1 MSGNDDS
8 EVNSADES
16 SENEDSP
23 LHDSNVTRETKGQ
36 KEKVIPFAGLSS
48 LKSQWESGNVNG
60 AEGANDAED
69 VEVVDG
75 DVKEE
80 LYKLRQRICL
90 GRSASMRQM
99 YEKGGP
105 ALSITQS
112 NGFNHRQE
120 TVVVGSSVKACLI
133 KDKFEKGEIDQP
145 EDRLESLKK
154 EKLQDLKVVAV
165 AETAAREA
173 KQIFKK
179 MDASIRYNKRDS
191 LPPTSSPRRSFVGGG
206 GLARS
211 FTTSAIRPNK
221 EPDLSQVVRY
231 CDPVEKE
238 DVMIDTTQ
246 LQERYKFFEQYKEPP
261 KEPRRFEMT
270 PPRDAGQ
277 VIESEPVE
285 NGNPDIVKCS
295 YVTDDVPKT
304 DTAKKMLGKF
314 KQLESQASQE
324 IVSSSGPKPLKRIT
338 PPRDFQAIVNNNN
351 NVDEGKAVEDI
362 KDESV
367 KEVGTCTDDHIIF
380 QSIISFLNSSL

>member
-1 MSGNDDS
+1 MSGNDED
-8 EVNSADES
+8 EVNSEDEL
-16 SENEDSP
+16 SENEGESSTQDPS
-23 LHDSNVTRETKGQ
+23 VIRESKGR
-36 KEKVIPFAGLSS
+36 EKVIPFAGLSS
-48 LKSQWESGNVNG
+48 LKSQWESGTVNG
-60 AEGANDAED
+60 TEASNDGEEGKS
-69 VEVVDG
+69 EVVDG

-105 ALSITQS
+105 TLSVAAQP
-112 NGFNHRQE
+112 NGCTHRQE
-120 TVVVGSSVKACLI
+120 TALVANSVKAGSI
-133 KDKFEKGEIDQP
+133 KDKFEKGQIENQ
-145 EDRLESLKK
+145 EVDRLESLKK
-154 EKLQDLKVVAV
+154 EKMADLKVVAI

-179 MDASIRYNKRDS
+179 MDASIKHNQHNKRDS

-221 EPDLSQVVRY
+221 DPDLTNVVRY
-231 CDPVEKE
+231 CDPVEKD

-246 LQERYKFFEQYKEPP
+246 LQERYKFFEQYKEAP
-261 KEPRRFEMT
+261 KEPKRFEMT
-270 PPRDAGQ
+270 PPRDVAPI
-277 VIESEPVE
+277 VKESEPVQ

-295 YVTDDVPKT
+295 YVTDDIPKT

-324 IVSSSGPKPLKRIT
+324 VVISNGPKPMKRIT
-338 PPRDFQAIVNNNN
+338 PPREFQPVNNNN
-351 NVDEGKAVEDI
+351 NNLEENGKAVEEL
-362 KDESV
+362 KSV
-367 KEVGTCTDDHIIF
+367 QGQRDPNIGK
-380 QSIISFLNSSL
+380 